1 MEAHVARLTGLTVPE
16 SSDVCLEL
24 SDHGRGTERSIFR
37 QYKKSRG
44 HASKHEKL
52 ELFLENRFERPPTI
66 LGRQD

>member
-1 MEAHVARLTGLTVPE
+1 MEAHIARLTGLTFPE

-24 SDHGRGTERSIFR
+24 SDRGRGTERSIFR

-52 ELFLENRFERPPTI
+52 VLFLETRLERPPTNF
-66 LGRQD
+66 G